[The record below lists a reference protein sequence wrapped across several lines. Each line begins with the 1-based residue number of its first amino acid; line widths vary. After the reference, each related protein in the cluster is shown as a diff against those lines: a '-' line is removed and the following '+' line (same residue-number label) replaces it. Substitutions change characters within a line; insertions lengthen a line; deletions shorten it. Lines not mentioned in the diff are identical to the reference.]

1 MDGRAIHMA
10 YRTELDEAH
19 LQLREGLLRLWEQ
32 AALIEKLVKEGK
44 PTEAAKDTLL
54 AMQKTLDEM
63 RTHIEFLTGTGHSL
77 QPG

>member
-1 MDGRAIHMA
+1 MV

-32 AALIEKLVKEGK
+32 AALIEKLVNEGK
-44 PTEAAKDTLL
+44 PTESAKDMLS

-63 RTHIEFLTGTGHSL
+63 RTHIEFLAGTEHSL
-77 QPG
+77 QAR